1 MMRILSIRRL
11 LAVVTC
17 IVVCACG
24 GAGEAPSGTHTDSAP
39 RIDGFSVSPS
49 ADIQPGSQIIVSY
62 SIYDDAGVHRSTITL
77 LGAASLQVEQNE
89 GDVRSASRS
98 VLVTVPADTKL
109 DTPLRVQLEIFN
121 LAGKSAATLSPLM
134 TVSDKTPPHVAGG
147 LLTASGT
154 DASTVGEMATAAG
167 DPVRIRVVA
176 SDNHQLAWVGWRLGA
191 PANSADSVAVAG
203 TQGKDSTVVAA
214 GPAWVGT
221 SPLTI
226 FARDAAGNLAE
237 TRPFVDRLMVYSSR
251 AATIERAPLGRMVL
265 DWAYDQPH
273 DRLVVLLED
282 STTIYSV
289 PLGTFT
295 PDAPVRLPEM
305 AGGLDVTPNGDSL
318 LVTLPHSGAIGEWQ
332 IGSPIATM
340 THVPISFDPA
350 IGAGPERVK
359 IASNGKALISL
370 AAMSGSAAYRFITL
384 DLASG
389 TQRKRTDVGPL
400 SWGGGTLLMPS
411 WDRTRILA
419 IFGAGC
425 CQGAGVFYEAG
436 RDGFFVSPALE
447 QVGPSEPTT
456 ADSTGAGFLM
466 GSRYVGGDLF
476 TPATIQAPGYMD
488 YYYSASAIAPDGTR
502 AYFARPNGYTTIR
515 LSDRQIVEAVTFT
528 PPPDGRLFAP
538 YRYIALP
545 GGRMA
550 GWSTSGELFLV
561 SPR

>member
-1 MMRILSIRRL
+1 MKSS
-11 LAVVTC
+11 LAIAAC
-17 IVVCACG
+17 IVACACG
-24 GAGEAPSGTHTDSAP
+24 ASTDSPSETHTANAP
-39 RIDGFSVSPS
+39 RIDGFTVSPS
-49 ADIQPGSQIIVSY
+49 ADVQPGLQISVSY

-77 LGAASLQVEQNE
+77 IGAANLQLEQNE

-98 VLVTVPADTKL
+98 VLVTMPADTKL
-109 DTPLRVQLEIFN
+109 DTPLRVELQIFN
-121 LAGKSAATLSPLM
+121 MGGKSASALSPLL
-134 TVSDKTPPHVAGG
+134 TVSDKTAPHVAGG
-147 LLTASGT
+147 LMTSSGA

-191 PANSADSVAVAG
+191 PANTADSVAVTG
-203 TQGKDSTVVAA
+203 TQGEDNTVVAA
-214 GPAWVGT
+214 GPTWVGT
-221 SPLTI
+221 SPVTI

-237 TRPFVDRLMVYSSR
+237 GHPTVDRLMVYSSR
-251 AATIERAPLGRMVL
+251 AATIKRAPLGRMVL

-282 STTIYSV
+282 STTIYTV

-295 PDAPVRLPEM
+295 PDAPVQLPEV

-318 LVTLPHSGAIGEWQ
+318 LITLPQSAALGEWQ
-332 IGSPIATM
+332 IGSSITTM
-340 THVPISFDPA
+340 SRLPISFDGT
-350 IGAGPERVK
+350 IGVGPERVK

-370 AAMSGSAAYRFITL
+370 AATTGTAAYRFITL

-400 SWGGGTLLMPS
+400 SWGGRTLLVPS
-411 WDRTRILA
+411 WDGTRILA
-419 IFGAGC
+419 TFGAGC

-436 RDGFFVSPALE
+436 RDGFFASPALE

-456 ADSTGAGFLM
+456 ADSTGAAFLM

-488 YYYSASAIAPDGTR
+488 YYYSATAIAPDGTR
-502 AYFARPNGYTTIR
+502 AYFARPDGYTTIR

-528 PPPDGRLFAP
+528 PPPDPRLFVP

-545 GGRMA
+545 NGRMA
-550 GWSTSGELFLV
+550 GWSPSGELFLV